1 MYIKITKR
9 EYKGKLIEHAKI
21 VESYRDGKTSRQRII
36 LNLGTIKSEE
46 DRNYYQKI
54 LDSMKSGKNEF
65 IKINE
70 LKTEDAKQFGI
81 TYTTNKLL
89 EKYKIDEI
97 LQSELSDNKTKFN
110 IYEIIKALIINRLVR
125 PSSELSAIEW
135 IHKDYSEEMDVKLH
149 QIYRSLDYLIP
160 KKEIIEKRIFENL
173 KNMLNLNL
181 DYAHYD
187 LTSTYF
193 EGKCCEIALYG
204 HSRDHRKDRKQIV
217 IGLIMVDGIPISHEV
232 YEGNTVDKATLKET
246 IQRMKTKL
254 GIKKISIIADRGLI
268 TEDNLQNLDDEK
280 YEYVLRVQRRN
291 NSIAEEYL
299 TKKINSKENHY
310 AKDVGL
316 KTTKEKKKEDKE
328 YIRRYIL
335 CLDNQT
341 KKDRLNTLKEI
352 KKQKETKLKE
362 LQEKY
367 EKSQL
372 NKKGKKMTKES
383 LINQAFKIL
392 GKNKRLFH
400 IELTKD
406 NRLDFSFREENYEYE
421 KKIAGKFLL
430 VTNTDKDPTELMK
443 IYKKLQVV
451 ENAFDELKNYLD
463 ARPVHHWKERRVR
476 AHVFVCYLSFLIE
489 SLIERFSKES
499 ARVTLRELG
508 RIQIIKLK
516 IKDRIENKL
525 TMQPLMNT
533 SNIFKKLKIR
543 NPLYEIVETQN

>member
-1 MYIKITKR
+1 MITKVKTKKGIR
-9 EYKGKLIEHAKI
+9 EYAKI
-21 VESYRDGKTSRQRII
+21 VESYKFKGSTRKRVLLSLGLVKTKLDRKKYFEI
-36 LNLGTIKSEE
+36 LE
-46 DRNYYQKI
+46 
-54 LDSMKSGKNEF
+54 SMRGGERFVKEND
-65 IKINE
+65 IKII
-70 LKTEDAKQFGI
+70 KTTEFGI

-110 IYEIIKALIINRLVR
+110 IYGIIKALIINRLVR

-135 IHKDYSEEMDVKLH
+135 IHNDYSEDLDVKLH
-149 QIYRSLDYLIP
+149 EIYRSLDYLIP
-160 KKEIIEKRIFENL
+160 KKEAIEKKIFENL
-173 KNMLNLNL
+173 KTMLNLNL

-217 IGLIMVDGIPISHEV
+217 IGLIMIDGIPIAHEV
-232 YEGNTVDKATLKET
+232 YQGNTVDKATLKNT
-246 IQRMKTKL
+246 IQKMKTNL

-268 TEDNLQNLDDEK
+268 TEDNLQNIDDEE
-280 YEYVLRVQRRN
+280 YEYVLGVQRRN

-299 TKKINSKENHY
+299 TMKIESKENQY

-328 YIRRYIL
+328 YTRRYIL

-367 EKSQL
+367 DKSQT
-372 NKKGKKMTKES
+372 NKKGKKMTKEN

-400 IELTKD
+400 VELTKD
-406 NRLDFSFREENYEYE
+406 NRLDFSFREDNYEYE

-430 VTNTDKDPTELMK
+430 VTNTNKSPMELMK
-443 IYKKLQVV
+443 TYKALQDV
-451 ENAFDELKNYLD
+451 ENAFDECKNFLD
-463 ARPVHHWKERRVR
+463 MRPVFHWKEHRVR
-476 AHVFVCYLSFLIE
+476 AHIFVCYLSFLIE

-499 ARVTLRELG
+499 ARVTLRELE
-508 RIQIIKLK
+508 RIKLTT
-516 IKDRIENKL
+516 IKLETKSKEQITEISKEL
-525 TMQPLMNT
+525 
-533 SNIFKKLKIR
+533 SNIFRELKVSQPVR
-543 NPLYEIVETQN
+543 WLQ